1 MLKRYRL
8 RMNMK
13 APFIIL
19 WFALF
24 FLWPSIAVGERWV
37 LLGENDACAF
47 YIDVGSVKLVSD
59 TSSKAWIKVVPKTQE
74 LKEDILKSRT
84 EQGLDV
90 KGYENFAYRMESVEV
105 QCALEKHRI
114 LETSDYDG
122 TDRKIGA
129 SFPISEWKQTQ
140 PDTFYYSFAK
150 GICEE
155 HSTEG
160 YWWWDYKDHDSHDE
174 E

>member
-8 RMNMK
+8 QMNMK
-13 APFIIL
+13 VQFVLL

-24 FLWPSIAVGERWV
+24 SWPSTAVGEPWA
-37 LLGENDACAF
+37 LLGENNACAF
-47 YIDVGSVKLVSD
+47 YIDVHTITLVSD
-59 TSSKAWIKVVPKTQE
+59 TSSKAWLKLVPKTQE
-74 LKEDILKSRT
+74 LKEDILQSRK

-90 KGYENFAYRMESVEV
+90 KGYENFAYRMESVEIE
-105 QCALEKHRI
+105 CAQQKHRI
-114 LETSDYDG
+114 LEISDYDG

-129 SFPISEWKQTQ
+129 SFPISEWKQTK
-140 PDTFYYSFAK
+140 PDTFYYSFTK
-150 GICEE
+150 GICQE